1 MAKKPLKSKDLISPE
16 QAIAMLENMQSVGET
31 LVKFST
37 KTLANIKGK
46 QSEPEIRIIEQGAIP
61 AAYYYRDSVVEAIR
75 AEILKDHK
83 AGQPIP
89 PGVELIKNEEEDI
102 NGEAKEISG
111 SENDS
116 TIGGDGPESP
126 GDGEN
131 NGSPAGGGGEDHNRQ
146 PNKKHHKDG
155 SGKGSKTRG
164 E

>member
-1 MAKKPLKSKDLISPE
+1 MDKQLEKSIREGIE
-16 QAIAMLENMQSVGET
+16 QTE
-31 LVKFST
+31 
-37 KTLANIKGK
+37 KTLAILRDLLPESDKE
-46 QSEPEIRIIEQGAIP
+46 SEPEIRIIEQGAIP

-116 TIGGDGPESP
+116 TIGGDGSESP

-131 NGSPAGGGGEDHNRQ
+131 NGSPAGRGGEDHNRQ